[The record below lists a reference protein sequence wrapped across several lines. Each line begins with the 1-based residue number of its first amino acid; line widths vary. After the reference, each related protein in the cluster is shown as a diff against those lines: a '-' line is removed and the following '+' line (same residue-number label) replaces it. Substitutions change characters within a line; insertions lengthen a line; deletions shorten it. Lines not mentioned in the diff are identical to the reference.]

1 MNSSASSPT
10 SPRRVIYWATFAI
23 AALVT
28 ALAAGFFVVGIGDGS
43 VSSFNMS
50 LWLSL
55 LSATAAILFLGHRL
69 HMHGR
74 TGLAIAVLA
83 ILAVPGLLYGLFAL
97 MIIVTLPH
105 WN

>member
-1 MNSSASSPT
+1 MA
-10 SPRRVIYWATFAI
+10 F
-23 AALVT
+23 
-28 ALAAGFFVVGIGDGS
+28 
-43 VSSFNMS
+43 
-50 LWLSL
+50 L

-97 MIIVTLPH
+97 MIIVTSPH